1 MFFCGLDIGAATTK
15 AVILN
20 DGRMVSYSVLPTGQS
35 VNLATDKVLEEA
47 TRKLGLGMADFSRV
61 VTTGY
66 GRHAVPFAHRAV
78 SEIICHAKGANS
90 LLPSVRTVIDIGG
103 QDSKVIALDGDG
115 NVTNFVMNDKCAA
128 GTGRFIEVMA
138 HVLEVA
144 LEDMGALSLGSGKPC
159 MISSTCTVF
168 AESEVVSLRAK
179 GESRENLIAG
189 IHKGIAS
196 RTITMGRSVGFHRD
210 VAFTGGV
217 AKNAGVKAFVEAA
230 IGSQLLVPEEP
241 QIIGALGAALLAAE
255 ETAQPLRHEGTK
267 KGYGV

>member
-20 DGRMVSYSVLPTGQS
+20 EGQMVSYSVLPTGQS

-47 TRKLGLGMADFSRV
+47 TRKLGLRIGDIGRV

-66 GRHAVPFAHRAV
+66 GRHAVPFAHRAI
-78 SEIICHAKGANS
+78 SEIICHARGANS

-138 HVLEVA
+138 NVLEVP
-144 LEDMGALSLGSGKPC
+144 LNDMGDLSLRSGKPC

-196 RTITMGRSVGFHRD
+196 RTVTMGRSIGFHKD

-217 AKNAGVKAFVEAA
+217 AKNLGVKGFLEAA

-241 QIIGALGAALLAAE
+241 QIIGALGAALLAGE
-255 ETAQPLRHEGTK
+255 EEA
-267 KGYGV
+267 KGST